1 LKWLKDVFSGRN
13 SDSKELCLK
22 LSETGAWLNDR
33 SRDPGFEKRL
43 EDIYRRMDE
52 IRAEL
57 SKDVKSLNSAEPDKL
72 TPPKL
77 LRAGLAARGEV
88 VKQMNSLVDK
98 LVPPKVKDIE
108 SASEH
113 HWALVKGLERT
124 VTTFGRAKSYVA
136 ALFPKIIESINS
148 DLTKVSRLLVE
159 LEEVVGKRR
168 KEQEEI
174 WYSRDLVV
182 SIQEALAS
190 NKDRKASL
198 KDNEEN
204 LFRQKASLKNCEE
217 EMKKLAESAEG
228 REVEDLKNRLDHMR
242 QEQTAIEA
250 EMADL
255 VAPLAKAMTRM
266 MKQEASS
273 RLTLQHRTVLEL
285 LSTSPQEAP
294 NEDIGNA
301 LEELR
306 TKVAALGLKDRKKE
320 RTLEHVDHLIEKR
333 SLEDLKS
340 RHSKLEEEIRNME
353 QRIESSSR
361 SNVLLKE
368 EASRTRKAIRS
379 IEADLAKGREDV
391 ALLEEKVRR
400 ETSELRERLSR
411 LAGRPVQLDL
421 QGEEP
426 AI

>member
-1 LKWLKDVFSGRN
+1 LKWLRDVFSGRN

-22 LSETGAWLNDR
+22 LSEIEAWLNDR

-52 IRAEL
+52 IRVEL
-57 SKDVKSLNSAEPDKL
+57 SKDVKSLGSAEPDKL

-88 VKQMNSLVDK
+88 VKQMNSLLDK

-148 DLTKVSRLLVE
+148 DLTEVSRLLVE

-168 KEQEEI
+168 NVQEEI

-182 SIQEALAS
+182 GIQEALAS
-190 NKDRKASL
+190 KTDRKASL

-204 LFRQKASLKNCEE
+204 LFRQKDSLKNCEE
-217 EMKKLAESAEG
+217 EMKRLAESAEG
-228 REVEDLKNRLDHMR
+228 REVEDLKNRLDHLR

-273 RLTLQHRTVLEL
+273 RITLQHRTVLEL
-285 LSTSPQEAP
+285 LSTSPKDAP

-306 TKVAALGLKDRKKE
+306 TKIAALGLKDRKKE
-320 RTLEHVDHLIEKR
+320 RTLEHVEHLIEKR

-340 RHSKLEEEIRNME
+340 RHSKLVEEIRDME

-379 IEADLAKGREDV
+379 IEADLAKGREEV

-400 ETSELRERLSR
+400 ESSELRERLSR

-426 AI
+426 AT